1 MIDKINNKGSY
12 DFQGGSSTNKRKN
25 PAVRAYENTP
35 GFKEGS
41 RGQSA
46 VRKKEKETA
55 KQADHGVVLDLSSPG
70 TDKKKKE
77 TGIFSARKEPVLSG
91 ALRKFFAPVV
101 HWLRAFWE
109 SDRPAK
115 ETGHPAAESS
125 LPPEDVPLGDL
136 PSLEEPE
143 TEEEPEADENL
154 QASIALQASEG
165 LADAQGPETL
175 QATGTNETFQDTAAL
190 PETEDAAL
198 LKKAAEEA
206 LKSGNLSR
214 IEQVVTKNGT
224 RRLAHNS
231 DLLTYYDR
239 RGQFVEMDETEK
251 HRVLYGDKNVMK
263 L

>member
-55 KQADHGVVLDLSSPG
+55 KQADHGVVLDLSSSG

-77 TGIFSARKEPVLSG
+77 TGIFSAGKEPVLSG
-91 ALRKFFAPVV
+91 ALRKLFAPVV

-125 LPPEDVPLGDL
+125 LPPEDLPLGDL

-154 QASIALQASEG
+154 QAA
-165 LADAQGPETL
+165 
-175 QATGTNETFQDTAAL
+175 GTNETFQDTAAL

>member
-55 KQADHGVVLDLSSPG
+55 KQADHGVVLDLSSSG

-77 TGIFSARKEPVLSG
+77 TGIFSAGKEPVLSG
-91 ALRKFFAPVV
+91 VLRKFFAPVV

-125 LPPEDVPLGDL
+125 LPPEDLPLGDL

-143 TEEEPEADENL
+143 TEEEPEADANL
-154 QASIALQASEG
+154 QAA
-165 LADAQGPETL
+165 
-175 QATGTNETFQDTAAL
+175 GTNETFQDTAAL

>member
-35 GFKEGS
+35 GFKEES

-55 KQADHGVVLDLSSPG
+55 KQADHGVVLDLSSSG

-115 ETGHPAAESS
+115 ETSHPAAESS
-125 LPPEDVPLGDL
+125 LPPEDLPLGDL

-154 QASIALQASEG
+154 QAA
-165 LADAQGPETL
+165 
-175 QATGTNETFQDTAAL
+175 GTNETFQDTAAL

>member
-1 MIDKINNKGSY
+1 MTYHPPG
-12 DFQGGSSTNKRKN
+12 QTKRK
-25 PAVRAYENTP
+25 
-35 GFKEGS
+35 
-41 RGQSA
+41 
-46 VRKKEKETA
+46 KK
-55 KQADHGVVLDLSSPG
+55 
-70 TDKKKKE
+70 
-77 TGIFSARKEPVLSG
+77 
-91 ALRKFFAPVV
+91 PVV

-125 LPPEDVPLGDL
+125 LPPEDLPLGDL

-154 QASIALQASEG
+154 QAA
-165 LADAQGPETL
+165 
-175 QATGTNETFQDTAAL
+175 GTNETFQDTAAL

>member
-55 KQADHGVVLDLSSPG
+55 KQADHGVVLDLSSSG
-70 TDKKKKE
+70 TEKKKKE
-77 TGIFSARKEPVLSG
+77 TGIFSAGKEPVLSG
-91 ALRKFFAPVV
+91 ALRKLFAPVV

-125 LPPEDVPLGDL
+125 LPPEDLPLGDL

-154 QASIALQASEG
+154 QAA
-165 LADAQGPETL
+165 
-175 QATGTNETFQDTAAL
+175 GTNETFQDTAAL

>member
-55 KQADHGVVLDLSSPG
+55 KQADHGVVLDLSSSG

-77 TGIFSARKEPVLSG
+77 TGIFSAGKEPVLSG
-91 ALRKFFAPVV
+91 ALRKLFAPVV

-154 QASIALQASEG
+154 QAA
-165 LADAQGPETL
+165 
-175 QATGTNETFQDTAAL
+175 GTNETFQDTAAL
-190 PETEDAAL
+190 LETEDAAL

-224 RRLAHNS
+224 KRLAHNS

>member
-25 PAVRAYENTP
+25 PVVRAYENTP
-35 GFKEGS
+35 GYKEGAH
-41 RGQSA
+41 GQSA
-46 VRKKEKETA
+46 VRKKEKESA
-55 KQADHGVVLDLSSPG
+55 KQADHGVVLDLSSSG

-91 ALRKFFAPVV
+91 ALRKLFAPVV

-125 LPPEDVPLGDL
+125 LPPEDLPLGDL

-154 QASIALQASEG
+154 QAA
-165 LADAQGPETL
+165 
-175 QATGTNETFQDTAAL
+175 GTNETFQDTAAL

>member
-55 KQADHGVVLDLSSPG
+55 KQADHGVVLDLSSSG

-125 LPPEDVPLGDL
+125 LPPEDLPLGDL

-154 QASIALQASEG
+154 QAA
-165 LADAQGPETL
+165 
-175 QATGTNETFQDTAAL
+175 GTNETFQDTAAL